1 MAEAG
6 HRWRSMAPR
15 WLRRGRRRLGFE
27 LLRVVARVSNHLGGM
42 ALVRRNG
49 ERLGDLHYSLSWFQ
63 RPELQRQLDRLLPRT
78 VTTPLESPLRQ
89 AYRNNDR
96 AILEIIG
103 MGCHRLPGDVIRA
116 HCEITGMDRLRHALA
131 VGHGVILLGMH
142 MGNGILMATR
152 LAADGLPVSVVA
164 RESRKTSKGFLYDCL
179 SSHGMEVIRGESRTR
194 VYKDMLRALRGGR
207 VLYVLMDQ
215 ATKHGGIPVNFLGK
229 RVELPGGPPR
239 LALATG
245 APVMVA
251 LPLAAEPAWRFT
263 IGEPMEMAGNDIE
276 ELATV
281 MAHAME
287 THILAHP
294 ELWTWHHRRWRKLSF
309 LDAIPPG

>member
-1 MAEAG
+1 
-6 HRWRSMAPR
+6 MAPR
-15 WLRRGRRRLGFE
+15 WLRRGRRRLAFE

-42 ALVRRNG
+42 ALVRRSG
-49 ERLGDLHYSLSWFQ
+49 ERLGELHYRLSWLQ
-63 RPELQRQLDRLLPRT
+63 RPKLERQLERLLPRSG
-78 VTTPLESPLRQ
+78 TPAVESPLRQ

-96 AILEIIG
+96 AIVEIIG
-103 MGCHRLPGDVIRA
+103 MGCSRLPDEVIRA
-116 HCEITGMDRLRHALA
+116 HCEITGVARLHDALA
-131 VGHGVILLGMH
+131 AGRGVILLGMH

-164 RESRKTSKGFLYDCL
+164 RESPKTSRGFLYGCL
-179 SSHGMEVIRGESRTR
+179 ASHGMEVIRGESRTR
-194 VYKDMLRALRGGR
+194 VYKDMLRALRAGR

-215 ATKHGGIPVNFLGK
+215 ATKHGGIPVEFLGK
-229 RVELPGGPPR
+229 RVELPAGPPR

-245 APVMVA
+245 APVLVA

-263 IGEPMEMAGNDIE
+263 IGKPMDVAGSGIE
-276 ELATV
+276 KVAAA

-287 THILAHP
+287 SHILAHP

-309 LDAIPPG
+309 VDAVPQD